1 MDSVAMS
8 MSTTTNFDF
17 QKVVDW
23 LKRNWILVVIAIVVL
38 LIVFRRRRRIII
50 E

>member
-1 MDSVAMS
+1 MS
-8 MSTTTNFDF
+8 SGQFDL
-17 QKVVDW
+17 QAIIDW
-23 LKRNWILVVIAIVVL
+23 VKRNWVLVVIAIVVL